1 MKTLADYWYINMK
14 NLGIV
19 AMWLAVVAIAAILQD
34 SFVTLLSVFTA
45 GGVTVTINE
54 QQ

>member
-1 MKTLADYWYINMK
+1 MKILADYWYINMK

-19 AMWLAVVAIAAILQD
+19 AMWLAVVAIAAVLQD

-45 GGVTVTINE
+45 GAVTVAAND
-54 QQ
+54 Q